1 MVWRPNKALG
11 LSVGLVFILTTVGVD
26 VYLVRTMLGQPFG
39 LNLLLTALLMALSV
53 PLFLLFCYYYLSLM
67 ALRYHLDRNGLVITS
82 IGYRYSIPMHSIREL
97 RRGTEVVVE
106 RGFRGI
112 GWPGYLRGRVQLAGL
127 GPVRIY
133 STQPLK
139 DQVIVVTD
147 LGSFGISPRRP
158 ADFLADYERRSALG
172 PMRELAPEVLRL
184 DLAGLPVW
192 QDWAYWAV
200 MVPAVLA
207 DIVLFGWLAARF
219 GGLPESIPFHVVGTG
234 EVARIAAKSSLL
246 MIPAVGTLST
256 IANGLLGFIL
266 HRRQRLAT
274 YLLLVAIVLV
284 HGVVILATYRVL
296 R

>member
-11 LSVGLVFILTTVGVD
+11 LSVGLVFILTIAGVD

-39 LNLLLTALLMALSV
+39 LNLFLTALLMALSV
-53 PLFLLFCYYYLSLM
+53 PLCLLCCYYYLSLL

-82 IGYRYSIPMHSIREL
+82 VGYRYSIPMRSIREL
-97 RRGTEVVVE
+97 RRGAETVVAQ
-106 RGFRGI
+106 GFRGI
-112 GWPGYLRGRVQLAGL
+112 GWPGYLTGRMQLAGL

-147 LGSFGISPRRP
+147 LGSFGISPRRS
-158 ADFLADYERRSALG
+158 AEFVADYERRRALG
-172 PMRELAPEVLRL
+172 PMRELAPEALRL

-200 MVPAVLA
+200 MVLAMLA
-207 DIVLFGWLAARF
+207 DVLLFGWLAARY
-219 GGLPESIPFHVVGTG
+219 GGLPESIPFHVVGSG
-234 EVARIAAKSSLL
+234 EVTRIAAKSSLL

-256 IANGLLGFIL
+256 IANGLLGFAL

-274 YLLLVAIVLV
+274 FMLLFAIVLV

-296 R
+296 S